1 MGFLSPKMPAMPPPP
16 EPPPPPPTIDQARVS
31 QQERDKMLRRRKG
44 RAATILS
51 NESEGEMTPAKPIGA
66 RKLSGE

>member
-1 MGFLSPKMPAMPPPP
+1 MGFLKPKMPAPPPPP
-16 EPPPPPPTIDQARVS
+16 EPPPPPPTVDTARQA

-51 NESEGEMTPAKPIGA
+51 DEPTGELVERGDTN
-66 RKLSGE
+66 KLMGG

>member
-16 EPPPPPPTIDQARVS
+16 EPPPPPPSVDQARVS
-31 QQERDKMLRRRKG
+31 QMERDKMLRRRRG
-44 RAATILS
+44 RAATVLTDS
-51 NESEGEMTPAKPIGA
+51 TSELAPTGTGA

>member
-16 EPPPPPPTIDQARVS
+16 EPPPPPPTVDQARVS
-31 QQERDKMLRRRKG
+31 QMERDKMLRRRRG
-44 RAATILS
+44 RASTVLTEPTGELSQPMAT
-51 NESEGEMTPAKPIGA
+51 GA

>member
-16 EPPPPPPTIDQARVS
+16 EPPPPPPTVDQARVS
-31 QQERDKMLRRRKG
+31 QMERDKMLRRRRG
-44 RAATILS
+44 RAATMLS
-51 NESEGEMTPAKPIGA
+51 DQPKGELTSATPTGA